1 MKVIIRS
8 DSSQHI
14 GSGHIMRC
22 LSLAE
27 GLRNSN
33 ISVEFITRDHL
44 GNFNELI
51 INKGFM
57 LYSLPSPDEYNTRSD
72 LFSYESWLGVKQEV
86 DAKETINILSKLTVD
101 WLIIDHYA
109 LDQIWEERIK
119 SYSNRVMVIDDLANR
134 NHSCD
139 LLLDT
144 TEGRSQKDY
153 FQKVHKHCGLLLG
166 AKYSLL
172 REQFVNY
179 RSKALERRFLNQ
191 IVKNILVSFGGSD
204 PSDATSFALRC
215 IEKADIGATID
226 IILDERS
233 PHTKKVLKQ
242 ISSMKT
248 LVRLNHRVENM
259 AKYMTRADIAIGAG
273 GITSWERCCLGLP
286 TIVLVTEHNQTQ
298 VATNLHNIGAILS
311 LGMFDNVKESDM
323 VGAILNIVSNQQKRF
338 NISENASKICDG
350 NGVKRVV
357 KAIINGT

>member
-153 FQKVHKHCGLLLG
+153 FQKVHK
-166 AKYSLL
+166 
-172 REQFVNY
+172 
-179 RSKALERRFLNQ
+179 
-191 IVKNILVSFGGSD
+191 
-204 PSDATSFALRC
+204 
-215 IEKADIGATID
+215 
-226 IILDERS
+226 
-233 PHTKKVLKQ
+233 
-242 ISSMKT
+242 
-248 LVRLNHRVENM
+248 
-259 AKYMTRADIAIGAG
+259 
-273 GITSWERCCLGLP
+273 P
-286 TIVLVTEHNQTQ
+286 T
-298 VATNLHNIGAILS
+298 
-311 LGMFDNVKESDM
+311 F
-323 VGAILNIVSNQQKRF
+323 
-338 NISENASKICDG
+338 
-350 NGVKRVV
+350 
-357 KAIINGT
+357 